1 MQARDGCERARSER
15 GAAAELCAEATAAI
29 LSRYLSTVTSRSDGR
44 RLGEAASGVC
54 RLLRTNAL
62 ESELLMSGPRRKT

>member
-1 MQARDGCERARSER
+1 MRARDGCERARSER

-44 RLGEAASGVC
+44 RLGEAGFRCLSTI
-54 RLLRTNAL
+54 TNQR
-62 ESELLMSGPRRKT
+62 S